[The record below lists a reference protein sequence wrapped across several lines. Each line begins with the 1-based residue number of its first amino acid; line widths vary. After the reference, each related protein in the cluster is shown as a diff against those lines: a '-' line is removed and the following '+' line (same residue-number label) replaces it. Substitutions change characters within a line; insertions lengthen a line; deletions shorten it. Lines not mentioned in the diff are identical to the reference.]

1 LTQMMGA
8 AAQVEDRSAQNH
20 RTLVSI
26 MLGVAQT
33 LAWASSYYLTA
44 IIAVPVARD
53 LGISV
58 TWFFGAFSL
67 SLLLSA
73 GLAPMAGKWVD
84 RHGGRG
90 ILIAS
95 NLTFAAGLVLLAS
108 ANGPVMLLIA
118 WMVLGVAMTIGLFE
132 TVFAALTRVYG
143 MAARGPITMVSV
155 IGGFG
160 GTIGWPMTA
169 WLDANYGWRSACM
182 VWAVLQVTLGLGL
195 HFVFVP
201 RGVRPHAAP
210 VQETLAQDTPP
221 PSVPAVA
228 EQVAAPSLL
237 DRTMAL
243 LAYIFASVWFITT
256 AMASHLPYVLQMS
269 GVPTASAIFACALI
283 GPAQVA
289 SRMIEFTIGRHIH
302 PLISARIAALA
313 HPAAC
318 VALLVFGPV
327 AAIVCTVLHGFGNGI
342 LTTAKGTLPLALFGP
357 HNYGKRQ
364 GLISIPARC
373 TQACAPLAFG
383 FFIEQW
389 GVYALLASTGM
400 SLLIFAALLALNG
413 EERPR

>member
-1 LTQMMGA
+1 M
-8 AAQVEDRSAQNH
+8 
-20 RTLVSI
+20 VSV
-26 MLGVAQT
+26 MLGIAQT
-33 LAWASSYYLTA
+33 LGWASSYYLTA

-90 ILIAS
+90 ILAAS
-95 NLTFAAGLVLLAS
+95 NLVFAAGLGLLAFT
-108 ANGPVMLLIA
+108 NNPVMLFVA
-118 WMVLGVAMTIGLFE
+118 WLVLGVAMTIGLFE
-132 TVFAALTRVYG
+132 TAFAALTRAYG

-169 WLDANYGWRSACM
+169 WLDANYGWRSACL
-182 VWAVLQVTLGLGL
+182 VWASLQLTLGLGL
-195 HFVFVP
+195 HLLFVP
-201 RGVRPHAAP
+201 RGVRVPVVP
-210 VQETLAQDTPP
+210 VQQA
-221 PSVPAVA
+221 PSTVMPAASVQA
-228 EQVAAPSLL
+228 AAPSLL
-237 DRTMAL
+237 DRTMLL

-256 AMASHLPYVLQMS
+256 AMASHLPYILQMS

-283 GPAQVA
+283 GPAQVTA
-289 SRMIEFTIGRHIH
+289 RMIEFTIGRHIH
-302 PLISARIAALA
+302 PLISARLAALA
-313 HPAAC
+313 HPAAGL
-318 VALLVFGPV
+318 ALLLFGPV
-327 AAIVCTVLHGFGNGI
+327 AAILCTVLHGFGNGI
-342 LTTAKGTLPLALFGP
+342 LTTAKGTLPLAIFGP
-357 HNYGKRQ
+357 QSYGKRQ

-389 GVYALLASTGM
+389 GVYALLVSIGL
-400 SLLIFAALLALNG
+400 SLLILAALLALSG

>member
-1 LTQMMGA
+1 LTQAAGA
-8 AAQVEDRSAQNH
+8 TAPVEDR
-20 RTLVSI
+20 RTLVSV
-26 MLGVAQT
+26 MLGIAQT
-33 LAWASSYYLTA
+33 LGWASSYYLTA

-53 LGISV
+53 LAIPV

-84 RHGGRG
+84 RHGGWG
-90 ILIAS
+90 ILAAS
-95 NLTFAAGLVLLAS
+95 NLVFAVGLGLLAF
-108 ANGPVMLLIA
+108 ANSPVMLLVA
-118 WMVLGVAMTIGLFE
+118 WLVLGVAMTIGLFE
-132 TVFAALTRVYG
+132 TAFAALTRAYG

-160 GTIGWPMTA
+160 GTIGWPLTA
-169 WLDANYGWRSACM
+169 WLEANYGWRSACM
-182 VWAVLQVTLGLGL
+182 VWAVLQLTLGVGL
-195 HFVFVP
+195 HLMFVP
-201 RGVRPHAAP
+201 RGVRSQIVP
-210 VQETLAQDTPP
+210 VQSA
-221 PSVPAVA
+221 PSPTVSTVSKQAT
-228 EQVAAPSLL
+228 APSLL

-243 LAYIFASVWFITT
+243 LAYVFASVWFITT
-256 AMASHLPYVLQMS
+256 AMASHLPYILQMS

-283 GPAQVA
+283 GPAQVT

-302 PLISARIAALA
+302 PLLSARLAALA
-313 HPAAC
+313 HPTAC

-342 LTTAKGTLPLALFGP
+342 LTTAKGTLPLAIFGP

-383 FFIEQW
+383 FFIERW
-389 GVYALLASTGM
+389 GVNALFVSIGM

-413 EERPR
+413 EERLRS

>member
-1 LTQMMGA
+1 LTHSTGA
-8 AAQVEDRSAQNH
+8 AALEDRRS
-20 RTLVSI
+20 LVSV
-26 MLGVAQT
+26 MLGIAQT
-33 LAWASSYYLTA
+33 LSWASSYYLTA

-53 LGISV
+53 LGVSV

-84 RHGGRG
+84 RHGGWS
-90 ILIAS
+90 ILAAS
-95 NLTFAAGLVLLAS
+95 NLAFATGLALLAF
-108 ANGPVMLLIA
+108 ADGPVMLFGA
-118 WMVLGVAMTIGLFE
+118 WLVLGVAMTIGLLE
-132 TVFAALTRVYG
+132 TAFAALTRAYG

-182 VWAVLQVTLGLGL
+182 VWAVLQLTLGLGL
-195 HFVFVP
+195 HLMFVP
-201 RGVRPHAAP
+201 RGVRSHTVP
-210 VQETLAQDTPP
+210 VQEA
-221 PSVPAVA
+221 PSVAMSAVS
-228 EQVAAPSLL
+228 EQVTAPSLL

-256 AMASHLPYVLQMS
+256 AMASHLPYILQMS

-283 GPAQVA
+283 GPAQVT

-302 PLISARIAALA
+302 PLFSARIAALA
-313 HPAAC
+313 HPTAC

-342 LTTAKGTLPLALFGP
+342 LTTAKGTLPLAIFGP

-389 GVYALLASTGM
+389 GVYALLVSIGL
-400 SLLIFAALLALNG
+400 SLLIFAALMALNG
-413 EERPR
+413 EERPS